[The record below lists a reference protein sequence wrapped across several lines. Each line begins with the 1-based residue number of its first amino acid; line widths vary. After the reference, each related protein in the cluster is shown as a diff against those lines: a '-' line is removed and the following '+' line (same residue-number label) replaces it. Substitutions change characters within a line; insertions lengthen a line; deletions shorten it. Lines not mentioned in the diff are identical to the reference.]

1 MIPPHIPEYERI
13 ARRWRRERV
22 LSLVGPVARALC
34 VILFGCG
41 LALFFFGAS
50 QKFVAWILSGVFA
63 VWVGGLIVL
72 GVRYLQKPSAAA
84 LAKRAD
90 NVLGLP
96 DDLLSLSELP
106 ETEGVSAWR
115 ESAWQRTRDIL
126 ASCNLDQA
134 WPVKPSRAALL
145 TLLAAIVLTG
155 GVSWLGVFKFGQE
168 GARIAQEEAAH
179 QVRIAAAQ
187 EVLQDWKEFVK
198 LTDDEELK
206 KLFTEAAQLQKA
218 IENKD
223 PMAAMLEM
231 NRIEEKMNAM
241 EEAIS
246 KDSLSAQAAQMAE
259 AFEAFEGMGAMSAAL
274 RNQNFE
280 AAEKEA
286 EKLAAKLAKDP
297 NGQTELRRDEA
308 VAEMLA
314 AQSKTASS
322 RGNNSLSE
330 ALSQMSESASQ
341 SGQKGSVPNPQL
353 SPPVKSLQNQFAQ
366 EASRK
371 NRGRAASMSKDQ
383 LDALR
388 RRLRGES
395 ECEGMKLP
403 SLCKACIG
411 NKPGGLKAGSSPGG
425 PPQAEQTEL
434 AEAKVQES
442 ASGQQGEG
450 ESETR
455 TLSSATGTGAAV
467 GGGRKANFSDYVEL
481 SQKAVADEN
490 LPLAHRR
497 VIQTYFERIRP
508 VAENKTP

>member
-1 MIPPHIPEYERI
+1 MIGPVTR
-13 ARRWRRERV
+13 A
-22 LSLVGPVARALC
+22 LSLIIAC
-34 VILFGCG
+34 CG
-41 LALFFFGAS
+41 LALIFFGSS
-50 QKFVAWILSGVFA
+50 QRLVVGMLSGVFA
-63 VWVGGLIVL
+63 VWLAGLIFL
-72 GVRYLQKPSAAA
+72 GWRYLQKPSAAT

-106 ETEGVSAWR
+106 ETETASGWR
-115 ESAWQRTRDIL
+115 EAAWQRTRDQL
-126 ASCNLDQA
+126 AACDLDQV
-134 WPVKPSRAALL
+134 WPVKLSRSALI
-145 TLLAAIVLTG
+145 TLLAAIGLTA
-155 GVSWLGVFKFGQE
+155 GVGWLGVVKFGQE
-168 GARIAQEEAAH
+168 GARLAQEEAAH
-179 QVRIAAAQ
+179 QVRIVAAE

-241 EEAIS
+241 EEAIN

-286 EKLAAKLAKDP
+286 EKLGAKLAKDP
-297 NGQTELRRDEA
+297 SGQSELRRDEA

-314 AQSKTASS
+314 SESKTASS
-322 RGNNSLSE
+322 RGNSNLSE
-330 ALSQMSESASQ
+330 ALSQMSQAASQ
-341 SGQKGSVPNPQL
+341 AGQKGSVPNPQL
-353 SPPVKSLQNQFAQ
+353 SPPVKTLQNQFAQ

-383 LDALR
+383 LEALR
-388 RRLRGES
+388 RKLRGES
-395 ECEGMKLP
+395 ECEGMKMP

-425 PPQAEQTEL
+425 PPQDEQTEL

-442 ASGQQGEG
+442 ATGQQGEG

-455 TLSSATGTGAAV
+455 TLSSSTGTGASV
-467 GGGRKANFSDYVEL
+467 GGGRKANFSEYVEL